1 MKASSSPGSVVMVD
15 KMPCV
20 IAFMLDLFLPSI
32 EVGPV
37 DFLAF
42 SWLAF
47 ICASVVILYSLK
59 VTFLEPLMWGFK
71 GHFSRDFGHK
81 TRDKMWARN
90 SLNLHLKSMTYKFNK
105 KLKY

>member
-1 MKASSSPGSVVMVD
+1 
-15 KMPCV
+15 MPWV

-47 ICASVVILYSLK
+47 ICDSVVNLHSLK
-59 VTFLEPLMWGFK
+59 VTLIEPLMWGFE
-71 GHFSRDFGHK
+71 GHFSRDFGPK
-81 TRDKMWARN
+81 TRGKMWVRN
-90 SLNLHLKSMTYKFNK
+90 YLNLCLKSITYKFNK

>member
-20 IAFMLDLFLPSI
+20 IAFVLDLFLPSI

-47 ICASVVILYSLK
+47 ICASVVNLYSLK
-59 VTFLEPLMWGFK
+59 VTFLEPLIWGFE
-71 GHFSRDFGHK
+71 GHFSRNFGPK
-81 TRDKMWARN
+81 THDKTWPQKYKN
-90 SLNLHLKSMTYKFNK
+90 YHLKSMT
-105 KLKY
+105 